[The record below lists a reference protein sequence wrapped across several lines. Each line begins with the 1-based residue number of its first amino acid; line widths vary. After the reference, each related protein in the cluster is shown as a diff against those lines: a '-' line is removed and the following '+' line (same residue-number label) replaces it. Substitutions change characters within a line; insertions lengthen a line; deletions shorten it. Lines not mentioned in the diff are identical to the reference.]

1 VELAIFGGIISSLL
15 VTLVIWNFNK
25 TLNSY
30 TKSETDKRIQEV
42 VDSHSKQTER
52 LISTMEKLSSNIET
66 LNIKIAILETRVDKD
81 K

>member
-52 LISTMEKLSSNIET
+52 LISTMEKLSSNVET
-66 LNIKIAILETRVDKD
+66 LNIKIAVLETRVAKD

>member
-52 LISTMEKLSSNIET
+52 LISTMEKLSSNVET

>member
-1 VELAIFGGIISSLL
+1 MELAIFGGIISSLL

-42 VDSHSKQTER
+42 VDAHSKQTER
-52 LISTMEKLSSNIET
+52 LISTMERLSSNVET
-66 LNIKIAILETRVDKD
+66 LNIKIAVLETRVDRD

>member
-1 VELAIFGGIISSLL
+1 MELAIFGGIISSLL

-42 VDSHSKQTER
+42 VDAHSKQTER
-52 LISTMEKLSSNIET
+52 LISTMEKLSSNVEA

>member
-1 VELAIFGGIISSLL
+1 MELAIFGGIISSLL

-52 LISTMEKLSSNIET
+52 LISTMEKLSSNVET
-66 LNIKIAILETRVDKD
+66 LNIKIAVLETRVAKD